1 MLWDTAN
8 PHLHRILV
16 DSNCNWT
23 NGSIWGS
30 HLCVLMMP
38 RRDAYLIWDLVSD
51 TILKDGFHISSNH
64 LVMIHAGV
72 IVGMIVPVSGDVF
85 FCPHRMKRITFRFQS
100 TWCQSCTTQPPES
113 WFIFWSSLIHMIL
126 ILFRVLFF
134 LMPQINSYAEIY
146 LTFSHISRRGL
157 FVCLIWIYHFLPV
170 VCILCSQIEL
180 LFMFL
185 FWLCIMLLHLSF
197 A

>member
-85 FCPHRMKRITFRFQS
+85 L
-100 TWCQSCTTQPPES
+100 
-113 WFIFWSSLIHMIL
+113 SSKDEEDNIQVSVYLVSVMYHTAA
-126 ILFRVLFF
+126 RVLVHF
-134 LMPQINSYAEIY
+134 LKQPHPYDTDIIQSVIFPRATNKQ
-146 LTFSHISRRGL
+146 LCWNLSHI
-157 FVCLIWIYHFLPV
+157 FAHF
-170 VCILCSQIEL
+170 
-180 LFMFL
+180 
-185 FWLCIMLLHLSF
+185 
-197 A
+197 

>member
-1 MLWDTAN
+1 MRSDDATERRLFDLRSSQRHN
-8 PHLHRILV
+8 PERWFPYFLKPLGD
-16 DSNCNWT
+16 DS
-23 NGSIWGS
+23 
-30 HLCVLMMP
+30 
-38 RRDAYLIWDLVSD
+38 RRCYRRNDCSRQQRC
-51 TILKDGFHISSNH
+51 
-64 LVMIHAGV
+64 
-72 IVGMIVPVSGDVF
+72 F

-180 LFMFL
+180 LFTFL